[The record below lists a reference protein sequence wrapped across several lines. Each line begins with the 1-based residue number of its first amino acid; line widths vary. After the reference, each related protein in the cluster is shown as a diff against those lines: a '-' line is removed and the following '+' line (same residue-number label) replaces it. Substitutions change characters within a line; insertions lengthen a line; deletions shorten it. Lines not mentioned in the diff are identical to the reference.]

1 MSSNSEARKRH
12 EETEASEWPRF
23 TRGITVLGKTKDGK
37 WCFLGGLGASGAG
50 EMWQDSQV
58 CTSFPGFDTDVI
70 FEKRDDWIAEP
81 EGTPETVTVKI
92 SRDDAEIVADS
103 LETSYLEWNRRDNAR
118 LAAIFRAA
126 LEGEHDA

>member
-12 EETEASEWPRF
+12 
-23 TRGITVLGKTKDGK
+23 
-37 WCFLGGLGASGAG
+37 
-50 EMWQDSQV
+50 
-58 CTSFPGFDTDVI
+58 
-70 FEKRDDWIAEP
+70 

-92 SRDDAEIVADS
+92 SREDAEIVVDS
-103 LETSYLEWNRRDNAR
+103 LETSSLEWNSHDDAR

>member
-12 EETEASEWPRF
+12 EE
-23 TRGITVLGKTKDGK
+23 
-37 WCFLGGLGASGAG
+37 
-50 EMWQDSQV
+50 
-58 CTSFPGFDTDVI
+58 
-70 FEKRDDWIAEP
+70 
-81 EGTPETVTVKI
+81 TPETVTVKI

-103 LETSYLEWNRRDNAR
+103 LETSYRTR

>member
-12 EETEASEWPRF
+12 
-23 TRGITVLGKTKDGK
+23 
-37 WCFLGGLGASGAG
+37 
-50 EMWQDSQV
+50 
-58 CTSFPGFDTDVI
+58 
-70 FEKRDDWIAEP
+70 

-103 LETSYLEWNRRDNAR
+103 LETSYLEWNSRDRTR

-126 LEGEHDA
+126 FEGEHDA